1 MIHSRKRIKS
11 LPTKEQVET
20 ERKRY
25 RWKKAYFKALRGTIS
40 VLTYMAAVAA
50 LIATLVLPVLQIEGT
65 SMEPPLVNGDIVL
78 LTKTTAFGRGDICG
92 FAWNN
97 KILIKRVIGIPG
109 DWIEIDTDGT
119 VYLNG
124 EKLDEPYAEQIAFG
138 ECDLEFPYQVP
149 QEQYFVLGDMAGF
162 AARGKHTI
170 AIAGAIAVGILIL
183 DAAITMIKKMHKK
196 VLPRVIMICSFVAM
210 LLINIFSWNFS
221 SISLMLVAAVVS
233 LTIFILQGAQ
243 HQLPVG
249 SFLQGYAT
257 A

>member
-1 MIHSRKRIKS
+1 MKGKWQKRTA
-11 LPTKEQVET
+11 LPTMDQIET

-25 RWKKAYFKALRGTIS
+25 RWKKAYFHALRGTIS

-65 SMEPPLVNGDIVL
+65 SMEPTLVNGDIVL
-78 LTKTTAFGRGDICG
+78 LTKTTVFGRGDICG

-138 ECDLEFPYQVP
+138 ECDLEFPFQVP
-149 QEQYFVLGDMAGF
+149 QEQYFVLGDM
-162 AARGKHTI
+162 RE
-170 AIAGAIAVGILIL
+170 
-183 DAAITMIKKMHKK
+183 
-196 VLPRVIMICSFVAM
+196 
-210 LLINIFSWNFS
+210 S
-221 SISLMLVAAVVS
+221 SIDSRNTLVGCVENEQIIGK
-233 LTIFILQGAQ
+233 IFFRIWPLNDMRFFNET
-243 HQLPVG
+243 V
-249 SFLQGYAT
+249 Y
-257 A
+257 